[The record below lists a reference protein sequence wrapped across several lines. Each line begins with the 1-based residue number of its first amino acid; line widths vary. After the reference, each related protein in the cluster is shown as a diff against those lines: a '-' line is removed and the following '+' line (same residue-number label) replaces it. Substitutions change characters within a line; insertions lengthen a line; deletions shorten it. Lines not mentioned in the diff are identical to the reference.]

1 MREARESLTDV
12 SFEEP
17 QGSLE
22 KAIADIQAEILDV
35 DRVGRSDSFYD
46 LGGTSLQ
53 AMRICTRLERDLGVR
68 VLPVWL
74 FDADILSD
82 FAERV
87 AAGGPTADA

>member
-1 MREARESLTDV
+1 VREARESFTDA

-22 KAIADIQAEILDV
+22 KAIADIEAEILDI

-53 AMRICTRLERDLGVR
+53 AMRICARLERDLGVR
-68 VLPVWL
+68 ALPVWL
-74 FDADILSD
+74 FDADILAD
-82 FAERV
+82 FAALV
-87 AAGGPTADA
+87 AAGQPADA

>member
-1 MREARESLTDV
+1 VREPRESFTDV
-12 SFEEP
+12 SFESP

-22 KAIADIQAEILDV
+22 EAIAAIQAEILDV

-53 AMRICTRLERDLGVR
+53 AMRICARVERDLGVR
-68 VLPVWL
+68 ALPVWL
-74 FDADILSD
+74 FDADVLSD

-87 AAGGPTADA
+87 AAGGSAADA

>member
-1 MREARESLTDV
+1 VREVRESFTDV
-12 SFEEP
+12 EFEEP
-17 QGSLE
+17 QSSLE
-22 KAIADIQAEILDV
+22 KAIADIQAEILDI

-53 AMRICTRLERDLGVR
+53 AMRICARMERDLGVR
-68 VLPVWL
+68 ALPVWL

-87 AAGGPTADA
+87 AAEGQTADA